1 MNILAQL
8 RGKRLERRR
17 LRLGDAVEKVAQP
30 IAGAI
35 DKVAGTNIKGCG
47 GCQKRK
53 EWLNN
58 LTEQTLDR

>member
-1 MNILAQL
+1 MSRLTYL
-8 RGKRLERRR
+8 RQKRLERKRI
-17 LRLGDAVEKVAQP
+17 LLGDAVEKVAQP

-47 GCQKRK
+47 GCKKRK

-58 LTEQTLDR
+58 LTK